1 LQVFSFFYYV
11 YFLKAI
17 HGIKD
22 ALFTMA
28 CMCASQHLPTNMLM
42 YYDARPSVFNGVFD
56 FYSYEKLKGY
66 YAFYWYGMLYDC
78 EKEIPA
84 KK

>member
-1 LQVFSFFYYV
+1 
-11 YFLKAI
+11 
-17 HGIKD
+17 
-22 ALFTMA
+22 MA
-28 CMCASQHLPTNMLM
+28 CMCASQRLPTNMLM
-42 YYDARPSVFNGVFD
+42 YYDTRPSVCNGIFD